1 MRSADQLSKADHV
14 SGTGYTIA
22 HLAPLLVL
30 LALTLFPFGWLGELW
45 PAFGRGLD
53 LVFSNDAR
61 HAVGHASL
69 FCLLGAAALAVL
81 PLLRARPAYYVGM
94 LLLAGV
100 GQEFFQMLYKGRLL
114 LFDDSRDLLTD
125 LLGIIIA
132 FVLVWGW
139 RRASRTRDVRREP

>member
-1 MRSADQLSKADHV
+1 MRGTNQV
-14 SGTGYTIA
+14 SRPELMLRLGCAIT

-53 LVFSNDAR
+53 LAFPDDRR
-61 HAVGHASL
+61 HAVGHALL
-69 FCLLGAAALAVL
+69 FCMLGSTMLMLLPA
-81 PLLRARPAYYVGM
+81 LRAKPARYLSALM
-94 LLLAGV
+94 LIGI

-125 LLGIIIA
+125 LAGIVAA

-139 RRASRTRDVRREP
+139 QRLQRRNSS